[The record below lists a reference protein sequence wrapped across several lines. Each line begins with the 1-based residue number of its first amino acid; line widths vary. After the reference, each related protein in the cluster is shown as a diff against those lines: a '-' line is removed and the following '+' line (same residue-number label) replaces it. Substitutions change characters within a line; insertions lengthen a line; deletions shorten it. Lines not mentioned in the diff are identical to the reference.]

1 MHGLQNPYGWPHAQ
15 RADPWRAGCHA
26 SASGSKAALAGQ
38 SLNEYLL
45 ARLTDVASV
54 PTVPELAERVRSRAA
69 YTGPPAATVIRQERD
84 AR

>member
-1 MHGLQNPYGWPHAQ
+1 MPSVQIRGVPDVMHQ
-15 RADPWRAGCHA
+15 RLR
-26 SASGSKAALAGQ
+26 SKAALAGR

-69 YTGPPAATVIRQERD
+69 YTGPPAATVIREERD